1 MTHDQAPNITIRAM
15 RDDDLPAVT
24 GIRNMAQARWGT
36 LAIPFEAVE
45 LWRKRRAA
53 APPPA
58 ALLVACVDG
67 VIVGQV
73 FLGAHR
79 PARRAHA
86 ATVGVMVH
94 DAWQGR
100 GVGTALFRALL
111 DLTDNWLGLRRLE
124 LEVYTDNA
132 PALALY
138 KKFGFA
144 VEATLREDAFRAGA
158 FASSFGM
165 ARLHGD
171 LPADSSPYPPPPPP
185 APAGPFQLRA
195 AEPEDLDG
203 ITALMNQPIVRHGTL
218 RAPFTTPAEN
228 RPLAAPDDPAKSLVA
243 VADGAVAGIA
253 LLQPAKGRRAHCG
266 DIQLLAVH
274 DAYSGRGIGSALLA
288 ALLDIADNWL
298 NLKRLSLTVIADNA
312 PAIRLYNRF
321 RFKPEGLKRADV
333 FRNGA
338 FADALRMARLEQG
351 SF

>member
-1 MTHDQAPNITIRAM
+1 MTSETAITIRAM
-15 RDDDLPAVT
+15 QDDDLPAVNA
-24 GIRNMAQARWGT
+24 IRNMAQARWGT

-100 GVGTALFRALL
+100 GVGT
-111 DLTDNWLGLRRLE
+111 RL
-124 LEVYTDNA
+124 
-132 PALALY
+132 
-138 KKFGFA
+138 
-144 VEATLREDAFRAGA
+144 
-158 FASSFGM
+158 M
-165 ARLHGD
+165 
-171 LPADSSPYPPPPPP
+171 
-185 APAGPFQLRA
+185 
-195 AEPEDLDG
+195 
-203 ITALMNQPIVRHGTL
+203 
-218 RAPFTTPAEN
+218 
-228 RPLAAPDDPAKSLVA
+228 
-243 VADGAVAGIA
+243 
-253 LLQPAKGRRAHCG
+253 
-266 DIQLLAVH
+266 
-274 DAYSGRGIGSALLA
+274 A

-321 RFKPEGLKRADV
+321 GFKPEGLKRADV

-338 FADALRMARLEQG
+338 FADALRMARLR
-351 SF
+351 